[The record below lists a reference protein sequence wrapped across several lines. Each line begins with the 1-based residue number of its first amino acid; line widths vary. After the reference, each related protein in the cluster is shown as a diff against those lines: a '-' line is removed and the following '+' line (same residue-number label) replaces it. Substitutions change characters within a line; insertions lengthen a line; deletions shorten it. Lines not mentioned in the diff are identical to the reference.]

1 MIRSKTIALPIY
13 IPIITNLINK
23 IFRLPILNI
32 FCLKN
37 ITILKKIEK
46 NFKSDENLKIS
57 FVIPCKNEKDNIS
70 LFEKEIGS
78 ANSKYEYL
86 FGDDKSTDG
95 TAEEID
101 KLSKKLINHNIIKYD
116 GPGICKSE
124 NVYKGIDNAK
134 GDIIA
139 LYDADLTV
147 SFNDIE
153 FSLET

>member
-1 MIRSKTIALPIY
+1 MIRSERIIALPIY

-57 FVIPCKNEKDNIS
+57 FLIPCKNEKDNIS

-101 KLSKKLINHNIIKYD
+101 KLSKRLTII
-116 GPGICKSE
+116 
-124 NVYKGIDNAK
+124 
-134 GDIIA
+134 
-139 LYDADLTV
+139 L
-147 SFNDIE
+147 
-153 FSLET
+153 